1 MANKSTPELLELI
14 DYSLSKLEKLTD
26 IAAAVN
32 TLGTIP
38 QAHARITLAGA
49 LSGQITDIAWDA
61 RIAQQY
67 FEDLAELVEIG
78 GLLFLI
84 VFCGNGEKL
93 RKCARGGLILPCF
106 EKLVAIA

>member
-38 QAHARITLAGA
+38 QAHARLTLAGA
-49 LSGQITDIAWDA
+49 LSGQSTDIAWDA

-67 FEDLAELVEIG
+67 FEDLAEL
-78 GLLFLI
+78 L
-84 VFCGNGEKL
+84 EKDEP
-93 RKCARGGLILPCF
+93 KIDEQDEEVTENDLPF
-106 EKLVAIA
+106 K

>member
-38 QAHARITLAGA
+38 QTHARITLAGA

-67 FEDLAELVEIG
+67 FEDLAEL
-78 GLLFLI
+78 L
-84 VFCGNGEKL
+84 EKDEP
-93 RKCARGGLILPCF
+93 KIDEQDEEVTENDLPF
-106 EKLVAIA
+106 K

>member
-49 LSGQITDIAWDA
+49 LSGQITGVDRIFLMGGA
-61 RIAQQY
+61 RKGR
-67 FEDLAELVEIG
+67 AENRRTG
-78 GLLFLI
+78 
-84 VFCGNGEKL
+84 
-93 RKCARGGLILPCF
+93 RGGDR
-106 EKLVAIA
+106 E

>member
-14 DYSLSKLEKLTD
+14 DYNLSKLEKLTD

-67 FEDLAELVEIG
+67 FEDLAEL
-78 GLLFLI
+78 L
-84 VFCGNGEKL
+84 EKDEP
-93 RKCARGGLILPCF
+93 KIDEQDEEVTENDLPF
-106 EKLVAIA
+106 K

>member
-38 QAHARITLAGA
+38 
-49 LSGQITDIAWDA
+49 
-61 RIAQQY
+61 
-67 FEDLAELVEIG
+67 
-78 GLLFLI
+78 
-84 VFCGNGEKL
+84 
-93 RKCARGGLILPCF
+93 
-106 EKLVAIA
+106 